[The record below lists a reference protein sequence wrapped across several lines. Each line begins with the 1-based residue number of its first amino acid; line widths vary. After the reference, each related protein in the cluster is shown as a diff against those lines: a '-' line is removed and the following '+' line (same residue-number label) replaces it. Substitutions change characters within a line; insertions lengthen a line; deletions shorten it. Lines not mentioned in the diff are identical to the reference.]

1 MDDRIRR
8 AFDEVHAEEELKQT
22 TASFLQKATH
32 SYGKKHV
39 RSHRFAAALSA
50 AAAALILLT
59 GGYYYAVPV
68 SAITLD
74 VNPSLELEINRMDQ
88 VVSLKG
94 MNEDGRALA
103 SDAQVFLMNY
113 RDALEKLMASE
124 AMKGYLNQGDD
135 VSITILGE
143 SDEKGE
149 EMLNEVSACGYAEQ
163 SNVTCECA
171 SREDA
176 EAAEETG
183 LPLGKYRAFLELQK
197 MDPSVTAEEVRGM
210 SMKEIRTRIGALE
223 EAEEETE
230 DGAENGEAAEEES
243 TADTKN
249 GCQDESCA
257 ENGNGSM
264 NGSGN
269 GSMNGSGSGSMNGS
283 GNGSMNG
290 SGNGSMNGSG
300 SGSMAGS
307 GNGHMH
313 GSGHGNTTEGE

>member
-1 MDDRIRR
+1 MDNRIRR

-22 TASFLQKATH
+22 TASFLQKATN

-59 GGYYYAVPV
+59 GGYFYAVPV

-94 MNEDGRALA
+94 TNEDGRALA
-103 SDAQVFLMNY
+103 SGAQVFLMNY

-124 AMKGYLNQGDD
+124 TMKGYLNRGDD

-143 SDEKGE
+143 SEEKGE

-183 LPLGKYRAFLELQK
+183 LPLGKYRAFLELRE

-210 SMKEIRTRIGALE
+210 TMKEIRTRVEALE

-257 ENGNGSM
+257 EGGSM
-264 NGSGN
+264 AGSGSGSMTGSGN
-269 GSMNGSGSGSMNGS
+269 GSMAGSE
-283 GNGSMNG
+283 
-290 SGNGSMNGSG
+290 

-307 GNGHMH
+307 GNGHMN
-313 GSGHGNTTEGE
+313 GNVHENGTEGE